1 MQQSSFFALAY
12 LVCSLLGKTGY
23 TAARCLTI
31 GRNVYYLLNPNK
43 TDYKKYL

>member
-1 MQQSSFFALAY
+1 MQQNSFFSLVY

-31 GRNVYYLLNPNK
+31 GRNVYYLLNPNN
-43 TDYKKYL
+43 TNYK

>member
-1 MQQSSFFALAY
+1 MQQNSFFSLAC

-31 GRNVYYLLNPNK
+31 GRNVYYLLNPNN
-43 TDYKKYL
+43 TNYKKYL